1 MAQAFLVVEDDDS
14 VRDFIINVLK
24 HEGHDVLAAA
34 TVTDARQLI
43 FARPDAHNL
52 CLIIDIVLDQESG
65 VAFAQELVKK
75 YPGFRVLLV
84 SGFTDDVLLSQPEDT
99 ANLGFLAKPFTQRE
113 LLAALANVCS

>member
-1 MAQAFLVVEDDDS
+1 MVVEDDDF
-14 VRDFIINVLK
+14 VRDFIMNALK
-24 HEGHDVLAAA
+24 HEGHEVLAASSPEE
-34 TVTDARQLI
+34 ARRLI

-65 VAFAQELVKK
+65 IAFAQELVRR

-99 ANLGFLAKPFTQRE
+99 SNMGFLAKPFTQRE
-113 LLAALANVCS
+113 LLAALASIRA

>member
-1 MAQAFLVVEDDDS
+1 MAQAFLVVEDDDL

-24 HEGHDVLAAA
+24 HEGHEVLAAA
-34 TVTDARQLI
+34 SVEEARRLI

-52 CLIIDIVLDQESG
+52 RLIIDIVLDQESG
-65 VAFAQELVKK
+65 VAFAQELVRR

-99 ANLGFLAKPFTQRE
+99 SNMGFLAKPFTQRE
-113 LLAALANVCS
+113 LLVALANLCR

>member
-1 MAQAFLVVEDDDS
+1 MAQAFLVVEDDDL

-24 HEGHDVLAAA
+24 QEGHEVLAAA
-34 TVTDARQLI
+34 SVEEARRLI

-52 CLIIDIVLDQESG
+52 RLIIDIVLDQESG
-65 VAFAQELVKK
+65 VAFAQELVRR

-99 ANLGFLAKPFTQRE
+99 SNMGFLAKPFTQRE
-113 LLAALANVCS
+113 LLVALANLCR